1 MNRMAGQALDVRGIA
16 RSLGTVLDFAAGDA
30 LFREGDR
37 PRCMYILLEG
47 QVAIRR
53 RDRVIETVGP
63 GQAIGILSLLD
74 NEPRTVTAEAR
85 SACEVAAVDPRKF
98 RFAVEEMPHF
108 AWWVMGEL
116 AHRLRMTNAAL

>member
-1 MNRMAGQALDVRGIA
+1 MDRLAGKDLDVRGIA
-16 RSLGTVLDFAAGDA
+16 RSLGTVMDFAAGDA

-47 QVAIRR
+47 QVEVRR
-53 RDRVIETVGP
+53 RDLVIETVGP
-63 GQAIGILSLLD
+63 GSGIGILSLLD
-74 NEPRTVTAEAR
+74 HEPRTVTAEAR
-85 SACEVAAVDPRKF
+85 TACEVAAIDPRKF

>member
-1 MNRMAGQALDVRGIA
+1 MDRREGKDLDMRGIA

-37 PRCMYILLEG
+37 PRCMYVLLEG
-47 QVAIRR
+47 EVEVRR
-53 RDRVIETVGP
+53 RNLVIETVGP
-63 GQAIGILSLLD
+63 GQAVGILSLLD

-85 SACEVAAVDPRKF
+85 TPCEVAAIDARKF

>member
-1 MNRMAGQALDVRGIA
+1 MDRLVGKALDISGIA
-16 RSLGTVLDFAAGDA
+16 RSLGTVMDLSAGDT

-37 PRCMYILLEG
+37 PRCMYVLLDG
-47 QVAIRR
+47 QVAVRR
-53 RDRVIETVGP
+53 RDLVIETVGP

-74 NEPRTVTAEAR
+74 NEMRTVTAEAR
-85 SACEVAAVDPRKF
+85 TACEVVAIDPRKF

>member
-1 MNRMAGQALDVRGIA
+1 MAV
-16 RSLGTVLDFAAGDA
+16 
-30 LFREGDR
+30 
-37 PRCMYILLEG
+37 
-47 QVAIRR
+47 RR
-53 RDRVIETVGP
+53 RDLVIETVGP

-74 NEPRTVTAEAR
+74 NEMRTVTAEAR
-85 SACEVAAVDPRKF
+85 TACEVVAIDPRKF

>member
-1 MNRMAGQALDVRGIA
+1 MDRLLGKALDISGIA
-16 RSLGTVLDFAAGDA
+16 RSLGTVMDLAAGDT

-37 PRCMYILLEG
+37 PRCMYVLLDG
-47 QVAIRR
+47 QMAVRR
-53 RDRVIETVGP
+53 RDLVIETVGP

-74 NEPRTVTAEAR
+74 HEPRTVTAEAR
-85 SACEVAAVDPRKF
+85 TACEVAAIDPRKF
-98 RFAVEEMPHF
+98 RYAVEEMPHF